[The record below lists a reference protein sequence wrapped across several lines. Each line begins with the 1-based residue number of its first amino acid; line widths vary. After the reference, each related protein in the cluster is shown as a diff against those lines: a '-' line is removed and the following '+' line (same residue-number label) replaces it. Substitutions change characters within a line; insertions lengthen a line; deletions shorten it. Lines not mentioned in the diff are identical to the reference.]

1 LRRFWERAAAFDPA
15 ALPPALRAPL
25 QYALALSARTF
36 GRVPPLTLGPPVR
49 RHRRSPGGATL
60 PPHAD
65 RRPVLPVIQ
74 PILNLPGRNVANELG
89 QGDRIAG
96 AGEGEGLCCSAGRPV
111 EAAKIMS
118 GASAGICFRM
128 RCIFIKLSARRV

>member
-1 LRRFWERAAAFDPA
+1 LDPA
-15 ALPPALRAPL
+15 AALPLALRAPL

-36 GRVPPLTLGPPVR
+36 GRAPLFTLRPPLR

-60 PPHAD
+60 LTHAD
-65 RRPVLPVIQ
+65 RCLVLPVIP

-96 AGEGEGLCCSAGRPV
+96 AGKGLGCNAGRPV

-118 GASAGICFRM
+118 SPREASASGCAVYSSSYLRGAC
-128 RCIFIKLSARRV
+128 RKSAKAHSSRE